1 VLTIKILK
9 ELDIADLNLLSAK
22 QIRFSI
28 IKAVVAILVKQ
39 PLINKILKILALEPL
54 NTILSQ

>member
-39 PLINKILKILALEPL
+39 PLIDKILKILAL
-54 NTILSQ
+54 